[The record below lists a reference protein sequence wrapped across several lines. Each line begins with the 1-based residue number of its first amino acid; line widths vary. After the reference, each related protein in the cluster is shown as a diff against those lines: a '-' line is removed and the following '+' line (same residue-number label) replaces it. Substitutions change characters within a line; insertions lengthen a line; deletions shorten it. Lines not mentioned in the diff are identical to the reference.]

1 MQVNEFLVSCPVVAV
16 GPPQP
21 ESPLQV
27 LAETSLI
34 FFRDISKIFLCGKKP
49 CHDTQPRFDERLLKL
64 RWRNLF

>member
-1 MQVNEFLVSCPVVAV
+1 MRVNEFLVSCPVVAV

-34 FFRDISKIFLCGKKP
+34 FFSEIFL
-49 CHDTQPRFDERLLKL
+49 RFFAERNPVTT
-64 RWRNLF
+64 RNLDLMNVYLN